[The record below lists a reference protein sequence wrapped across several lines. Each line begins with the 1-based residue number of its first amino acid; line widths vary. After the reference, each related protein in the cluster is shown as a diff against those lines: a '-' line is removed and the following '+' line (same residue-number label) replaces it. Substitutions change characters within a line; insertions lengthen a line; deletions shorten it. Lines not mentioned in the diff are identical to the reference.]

1 MNRIDRLTAI
11 LIHLQSKKIV
21 TANEIA
27 QRFDISKRTVY
38 RDIRALEKAGIPI
51 GSEAGV
57 GYFIVDSY
65 HLPPVGFSKE
75 EASALLIA
83 NKLTEKLTDR
93 TLQNNLN
100 SALYKIRSILNISEK
115 EFVEKIDRHI
125 EVFSSSP
132 ILKESIPE
140 KIMDTIL
147 KGIDLKKAIKLT
159 YNSFSKNEDT
169 CREVEPI
176 GICHYSFNWHLI
188 AYCKLREDFRDFR
201 IDRVKSIELT
211 DKRFSL
217 ENKPSIRDYFENV
230 TSNNEVF
237 LVKLLFNK
245 AILPEINHAKY
256 YFGFFEEKDL
266 GSKIEMSFLSNSVD
280 YIGKWIIT
288 LLDNVEIIGPESLKA
303 YILTLVQK
311 LQKKYK
317 PSRTYS

>member
-27 QRFDISKRTVY
+27 ERFDISKRTVY
-38 RDIRALEKAGIPI
+38 RDIRALEEAGIPI

-83 NKLTEKLTDR
+83 NKLTEKLTDK

-100 SALYKIRSILNISEK
+100 AALYKIRSILNVTEK
-115 EFVEKIDRHI
+115 EFIENIDQHI

-132 ILKESIPE
+132 IQKSDIPD

-147 KGIDLKKAIKLT
+147 KGIDKKLALRLV
-159 YNSFSKNEDT
+159 YNSLSKSEDT
-169 CREVEPI
+169 CRIVEPV

-188 AYCKLREDFRDFR
+188 AFCKLRNDYRDFR
-201 IDRVKSIELT
+201 IDRIKSINLT
-211 DKRFSL
+211 DEKFSQDG
-217 ENKPSIRDYFENV
+217 KPSIRDYFSRL
-230 TSNNEVF
+230 TSNSEVF
-237 LVKLLFNK
+237 MVRLLLNK
-245 AILPEINHAKY
+245 DVIPQISQAKY
-256 YFGFFEEKDL
+256 FFGFIDEKDL
-266 GSKIEMSFLSNSVD
+266 GDQVEMSFLSNSED
-280 YIGKWIIT
+280 YIGNWILT
-288 LLDNVEIIGPESLKA
+288 LLDQVEIIEPKSLKD
-303 YILTLVQK
+303 YIIELVKK
-311 LQKKYK
+311 LQKIYI
-317 PSRTYS
+317 PNRTYS

>member
-21 TANEIA
+21 TAGEIA

-38 RDIRALEKAGIPI
+38 RDIRALEDAGIPI

-93 TLQNNLN
+93 TLQDNLN
-100 SALYKIRSILNISEK
+100 AALYKIRSILNVAEK
-115 EFVEKIDRHI
+115 EFIENIDQHI

-132 ILKESIPE
+132 IQENTIPE

-147 KGIDLKKAIKLT
+147 KGIDKKMALELV
-159 YNSFSKNEDT
+159 YNSLSKNEDT
-169 CREVEPI
+169 CRIVEPV

-188 AYCKLREDFRDFR
+188 AYCKLRNAYRDFR
-201 IDRVKSIELT
+201 IDRIKNIQIT
-211 DKRFSL
+211 DQKFAID
-217 ENKPSIRDYFENV
+217 NKPSIRDYFNNII
-230 TSNNEVF
+230 SDNEVF

-245 AILPEINHAKY
+245 AILPEISQAKF
-256 YFGFFEEKDL
+256 YFGFIEEKDL
-266 GSKIEMSFLSNSVD
+266 GDRIEMSFLSNSED
-280 YIGKWIIT
+280 YIGKWIMT
-288 LLDNVEIIGPESLKA
+288 LVDNVEIIEPESLKQ
-303 YILTLVQK
+303 YVKGLVK
-311 LQKKYK
+311 RLHKKYL
-317 PSRTYS
+317 T